1 MPGRREIIW
10 VERYEVSP
18 ICVAAVVAYQ
28 GRQEYMEDRFSVIT
42 NINNSQVS
50 LYAIF
55 DGHAGGFAA
64 DYCSGVVMPSISEKI
79 SELLDMV
86 KLRTQKPVKKSEKEV
101 EKQAEAVPE
110 QPSKNE
116 EPEVNSNEPEV
127 NPLEPEVN
135 PNEPEV
141 NQEPE
146 VNPLEQYITPDH
158 QINYEKLLHDEIL
171 AFDGL
176 LLQRMAK
183 AALFCGTTANIVL
196 VDLTNKL
203 IICANVGDSRAVM
216 CDAKGN
222 AFPLSHDHKPNNPE
236 EMTRIRDNG
245 GTVQNKAGCWRVE
258 GTLACSRSIGDYP
271 LKQKKVIIADPD
283 IIKFKFKDFK

>member
-1 MPGRREIIW
+1 
-10 VERYEVSP
+10 
-18 ICVAAVVAYQ
+18 
-28 GRQEYMEDRFSVIT
+28 MEDRFSVIP
-42 NINNSQVS
+42 NINKSEVS

-64 DYCSGVVMPSISEKI
+64 DYCSEVVMPSISEKI
-79 SELLDMV
+79 SDLLDLV
-86 KLRTQKPVKKSEKEV
+86 KLRSQKPAQKPEKKV
-101 EKQAEAVPE
+101 ERPPEELPEEAAE
-110 QPSKNE
+110 NE
-116 EPEVNSNEPEV
+116 DPEV
-127 NPLEPEVN
+127 NPLEE
-135 PNEPEV
+135 
-141 NQEPE
+141 
-146 VNPLEQYITPDH
+146 YIMSDN
-158 QINYEKLLHDEIL
+158 QINYEKLLHNEIL
-171 AFDGL
+171 AFDDL

-196 VDLTNKL
+196 VDLTSKL

-222 AFPLSHDHKPNNPE
+222 AFALSHDHKPNNPE

-283 IIKFKFKDFK
+283 IIKFKFKDFR

>member
-28 GRQEYMEDRFSVIT
+28 GRQEYMEDRFSMIT
-42 NINNSQVS
+42 NINKSQVS

-64 DYCSGVVMPSISEKI
+64 EYCSEVVMPSISEKI
-79 SELLDMV
+79 SDLLDMV
-86 KLRTQKPVKKSEKEV
+86 KLTTQKPCEKPEKKV
-101 EKQAEAVPE
+101 EKQ
-110 QPSKNE
+110 
-116 EPEVNSNEPEV
+116 PEVVSKETSENDAPEM
-127 NPLEPEVN
+127 NTLEPEVN
-135 PNEPEV
+135 E
-141 NQEPE
+141 EPE
-146 VNPLEQYITPDH
+146 VNPLEQYITPDN

-171 AFDGL
+171 AFDSL

-236 EMTRIRDNG
+236 EMTRIRNNG